1 MICTMRIQKVWLKG
15 LLLAAILCLVSLGS
29 EASTQKLRR
38 ISVGSGGTGGALYPM
53 FGAIAELVNNKIPG
67 VKMTVEVTAAS
78 VENLRLAQSGQIEFW
93 GAGGDVTRKA
103 VDGIKPFPF
112 KFDKVRSCGWMHGSM
127 TQFVTRKGSGIKSM
141 YDLKGKKVGVGP
153 PGSGAEETFRW
164 ILEAHKMSYSDFNA
178 YKLSYSEEVAAMQ
191 DRRIDAAIFQVGVPT
206 SSIVDLTMSM
216 EIELIPIGEKEAK
229 IFTEKYPL
237 FFYQKIAA
245 GTYKG
250 QTQDVMA
257 LNPLG
262 AWGSRTDVPEDL
274 VYNVI
279 KIVQDNLKQLAVVQ
293 VSFKDWQ
300 FDPSVEKAAPLH
312 PGAIKYYKEKGLL
325 K

>member
-1 MICTMRIQKVWLKG
+1 MISRMKLKNVWAAG
-15 LLLAAILCLVSLGS
+15 FLLAVILCLILFGS
-29 EASTQKLRR
+29 EAYAQKLRR

-53 FGAIAELVNNKIPG
+53 FGAIAELVNSKIPG

-78 VENLRLAQSGQIEFW
+78 VENLRLAQSSQIEFW
-93 GAGGDVTRKA
+93 AAGGDVTRKA

-112 KFDKVRSCGWMHGSM
+112 KFDKIRSCGWMHGSM

-164 ILEAHKMSYSDFNA
+164 ILEAHGMSYNDFHA
-178 YKLSYSEEVAAMQ
+178 YKLSYAEEVAAMQ
-191 DRRIDAAIFQVGVPT
+191 DRRIDAAIFQVGFPT

-229 IFTEKYPL
+229 IFTDKYPL
-237 FFYQKIAA
+237 FFYQKIPA
-245 GTYKG
+245 GTYKE

-262 AWGSRTDVPEDL
+262 AWGARIDVPEDL
-274 VYNVI
+274 VYDVM
-279 KIVQDNLKQLAVVQ
+279 KIVQDNLKQLTVVQ
-293 VSFKDWQ
+293 VSFRDWQ
-300 FDPSVEKAAPLH
+300 FNPSVEKAAPLH
-312 PGAIKYYKEKGLL
+312 AGAIKYYKEKGLL